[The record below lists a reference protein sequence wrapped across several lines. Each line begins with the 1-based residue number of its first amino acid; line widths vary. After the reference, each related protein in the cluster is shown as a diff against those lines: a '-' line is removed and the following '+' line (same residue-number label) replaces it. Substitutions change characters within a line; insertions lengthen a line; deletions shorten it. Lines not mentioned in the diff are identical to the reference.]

1 MKQGSLHTHGFLR
14 LLTEWA
20 VAVISI
26 HPILTGAAVKTGV
39 TLTVIDDGIARFAWV
54 HRTTQI
60 KMDEVTD
67 DTGEPA
73 GNPGAHGPFITSQL
87 QSTLKNDNKLLS
99 LKNDNKCSSELI

>member
-87 QSTLKNDNKLLS
+87 QSTLQK
-99 LKNDNKCSSELI
+99 